1 MYCSYCAGVLE
12 PGQTICPRCGRQ
24 VGATPALVS
33 ERPSS
38 VRLAAILLLISWG
51 LGLLSFAILF
61 QSASLITHLPV
72 YYFARTAGFSV
83 LGIVLIV
90 CIWLRQAWARIG
102 MVLFVGWGILTLLI
116 AIQRVPGSSTAM
128 AGLAFPLLVAALR
141 LGGIY
146 FLFKPDSNAW
156 FSKR

>member
-1 MYCSYCAGVLE
+1 M
-12 PGQTICPRCGRQ
+12 CPRCGRQ
-24 VGATPALVS
+24 VGATPALVN

-51 LGLLSFAILF
+51 LGLLSFSILF
-61 QSASLITHLPV
+61 QSASLTARLPAF
-72 YYFARTAGFSV
+72 YFLRTAGFSV
-83 LGIVLIV
+83 IGIVLIV
-90 CIWLRQAWARIG
+90 CIWLRQVWARIA

-116 AIQRVPGSSTAM
+116 AMQRISGSAMAM
-128 AGLAFPLLVAALR
+128 AGLAVPLLVAALR